1 MAVLRWAGAS
11 NRRQQ
16 LEDLSDSFGDADFP
30 IFAGLGVEP
39 DASEV
44 LVAMHR
50 TRDCEVDIDL
60 FPLLRSQPN
69 PFRRHRLLLF
79 AKSTTGCSQD
89 ASVSPSSACR
99 RSHGAP
105 GELFP
110 LLDVPRREHYGP
122 RAANRHS
129 REVNPDDRCNIFL

>member
-1 MAVLRWAGAS
+1 MSVLRGAGAS

-16 LEDLSDSFGDADFP
+16 LEDLFDSFGDADFP

-50 TRDCEVDIDL
+50 TRDCEVDVNL

-99 RSHGAP
+99 RSDGAH
-105 GELFP
+105 
-110 LLDVPRREHYGP
+110 RRTIP
-122 RAANRHS
+122 IA
-129 REVNPDDRCNIFL
+129 